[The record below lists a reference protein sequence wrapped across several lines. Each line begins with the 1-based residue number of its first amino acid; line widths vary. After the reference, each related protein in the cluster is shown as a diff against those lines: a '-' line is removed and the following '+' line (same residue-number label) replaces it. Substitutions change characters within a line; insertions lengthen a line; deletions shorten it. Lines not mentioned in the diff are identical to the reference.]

1 MLLTRRYFLAL
12 LVFILVER
20 MYGASALAGAALAGS
35 ELPDAKNAKVRE
47 TEATADDEWENLL
60 REAGSLGKPAWVHA
74 VEQYYEM
81 TGSKAFLE
89 PFYRAVVQQISW
101 FEKHRKADGEGYYYT
116 DILTHQWESGVD
128 EGIRFREVKTGK
140 SGCVDA
146 TSHVYQMYDLTAKW
160 AEIVGQDLSAEP
172 NRTATC
178 VNASYTQRSEQITLR
193 DVAERV
199 GVSHVTISLALPRV
213 RLGQRAGRTAGETA
227 RNELGLT
234 VKVGSRLPAT
244 PFRGL
249 LADGESASGRVRKV
263 KLK

>member
-1 MLLTRRYFLAL
+1 
-12 LVFILVER
+12 

-60 REAGSLGKPAWVHA
+60 REAGSLGKPAWMHA

-140 SGCVDA
+140 SACVDA

-178 VNASYTQRSEQITLR
+178 VTHQSVSTMTATVPQTKPCARADNPLMARQGRWGGECTHISSAHRSLIARPLR
-193 DVAERV
+193 
-199 GVSHVTISLALPRV
+199 VTA
-213 RLGQRAGRTAGETA
+213 AGGA
-227 RNELGLT
+227 R
-234 VKVGSRLPAT
+234 
-244 PFRGL
+244 
-249 LADGESASGRVRKV
+249 
-263 KLK
+263 